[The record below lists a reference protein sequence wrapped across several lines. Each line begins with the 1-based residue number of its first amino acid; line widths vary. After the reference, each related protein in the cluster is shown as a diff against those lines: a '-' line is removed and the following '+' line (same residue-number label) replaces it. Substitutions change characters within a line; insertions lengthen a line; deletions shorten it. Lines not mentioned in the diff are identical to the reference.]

1 MAGSGG
7 PVRRLPAP
15 PWVLVAAAV
24 VAAVAGLLAVV
35 TTAEA
40 LAVLAGAASVVTAAL
55 AVAGGRPVRPPAP
68 PTPEPA
74 AEREPLPVRADAI
87 EASAAADLDDDPAA
101 DPMRSLFESGPPAG
115 STSLLHAEFLAT
127 TLRGRVAVARRAL
140 RPLSVICFECF
151 ETRDGRPTQSL
162 PHDAVGAF
170 LKRTLREADV
180 SGRSGDAFVCILEDT
195 GEDGAVWTAE
205 RVRRTLL
212 EEGQNRRFRAGIASY
227 PTHGLDAEEL
237 LDKAHAALAAARD
250 WGSDRIE
257 VATAT

>member
-7 PVRRLPAP
+7 PVRRRPAP
-15 PWVLVAAAV
+15 GWALGAAAAI
-24 VAAVAGLLAVV
+24 AAVAGMLAVATAAEVLAVV
-35 TTAEA
+35 
-40 LAVLAGAASVVTAAL
+40 AGVASVVTAAL
-55 AVAGGRPVRPPAP
+55 AVNGPRPVPPSAP
-68 PTPEPA
+68 SSARA
-74 AEREPLPVRADAI
+74 AAQRRPLPAVGDAV
-87 EASAAADLDDDPAA
+87 ESAADVADDPAS
-101 DPMRSLFESGPPAG
+101 DPMRALFESGPPAG
-115 STSLLHAEFLAT
+115 STSLLPPEFLAT

-151 ETRDGRPTQSL
+151 EARDGHPMESL
-162 PHDAVGAF
+162 PYDVVGAF

-212 EEGQNRRFRAGIASY
+212 EEGQHRRFRAGIASY

-237 LDKAHAALAAARD
+237 LDKARAALAAARD

-257 VATAT
+257 VATTT

>member
-7 PVRRLPAP
+7 PAGRRPAP
-15 PWVLVAAAV
+15 PWALVVAAAV
-24 VAAVAGLLAVV
+24 AAAAGVVAVATGEGVPAVV
-35 TTAEA
+35 
-40 LAVLAGAASVVTAAL
+40 AGAASALTAVLAL
-55 AVAGGRPVRPPAP
+55 AGGRPVPPLPAHPPA
-68 PTPEPA
+68 EAVVPA
-74 AEREPLPVRADAI
+74 LRTPLPARADA
-87 EASAAADLDDDPAA
+87 APADEPEV

-140 RPLSVICFECF
+140 RPLSVVCFECF
-151 ETRDGRPTQSL
+151 ETRDGQPTVSI
-162 PHDAVGAF
+162 PHDLVGAF

-180 SGRSGDAFVCILEDT
+180 SGRSHGDAFVCILEDT

-212 EEGQNRRFRAGIASY
+212 EEGPNRRFRAGIASY

-237 LDKAHAALAAARD
+237 LDKAHAALDAARD

-257 VATAT
+257 VATPT